1 MLDYDDRHS
10 QGGLMPTDSRDR
22 MLRAALALFQERGY
36 AATSFHDVIARSG
49 APRGSIYHHFPGGK
63 EQLAVEALRW
73 YAGRTSASLAGA
85 AAQGTAADAVAG
97 FIAAS
102 RDALH
107 RSGYRAGCPIAG
119 VALDLPDADQPLHT
133 VVAAAFADWRRVLAH
148 AFEHDGATPSAA
160 RRLAALVIAA
170 VEGALMLARAERDTR
185 PIDDVAQELL
195 THLRDTLTPARHATH
210 QPLSQPPHPTP
221 PNTT

>member
-1 MLDYDDRHS
+1 
-10 QGGLMPTDSRDR
+10 MPTDSRDR

-36 AATSFHDVIARSG
+36 AATSFHEVIARSG

-85 AAQGTAADAVAG
+85 AAQGTAAAAVAG
-97 FIAAS
+97 FITAS

-119 VALDLPDADQPLHT
+119 VALDLPDADQSLHT

-148 AFEHDGATPSAA
+148 AFEHDGATPSA
-160 RRLAALVIAA
+160 LVVAA
-170 VEGALMLARAERDTR
+170 VEGALMLARAERDTQ
-185 PIDDVAQELL
+185 PIDDVGQELL
-195 THLRDTLTPARHATH
+195 THLRDTLTPARHAT
-210 QPLSQPPHPTP
+210 QPALTPPPNHPTP
-221 PNTT
+221 PNTS